1 MPSHA
6 EEHFDAIGNYYHI
19 IDPEGTLSE
28 IERAK
33 KEVEVLNGAEQL
45 PKGSLL
51 CNETFRI
58 HERGTGL

>member
-33 KEVEVLNGAEQL
+33 KEVEVLNGMPNTSQRLFAM
-45 PKGSLL
+45 
-51 CNETFRI
+51 
-58 HERGTGL
+58 

>member
-33 KEVEVLNGAEQL
+33 NVNV
-45 PKGSLL
+45 
-51 CNETFRI
+51 NEYLSHVTANI
-58 HERGTGL
+58 

>member
-33 KEVEVLNGAEQL
+33 KEVEVLMVCRTASQRL
-45 PKGSLL
+45 
-51 CNETFRI
+51 FAM
-58 HERGTGL
+58 

>member
-33 KEVEVLNGAEQL
+33 KMLVKYFICNGK
-45 PKGSLL
+45 P
-51 CNETFRI
+51 
-58 HERGTGL
+58 